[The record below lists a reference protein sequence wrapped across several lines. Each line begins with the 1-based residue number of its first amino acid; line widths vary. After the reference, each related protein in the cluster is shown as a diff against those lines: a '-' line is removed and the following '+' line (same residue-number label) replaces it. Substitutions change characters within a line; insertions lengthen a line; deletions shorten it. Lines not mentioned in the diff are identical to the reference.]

1 MHEPDFTQRDPEAQ
15 SPIRNFFGVCLIVL
29 GVAVAAWLV
38 ISVLI
43 LISNGEMPGLVLAI
57 VPDPGDVVTIDSPG
71 GEITLPREVFTPI
84 GFLLAII
91 AYGIVSGVA
100 ATLIK
105 GGTSLLQPDLGNVLR
120 RLLDRLESK

>member
-1 MHEPDFTQRDPEAQ
+1 MHEPDLIQRDPEVH
-15 SPIRNFFGVCLIVL
+15 SPIRNFFGDCLIVL
-29 GVAVAAWLV
+29 GIAVAAWVV
-38 ISVLI
+38 ISVFL
-43 LISNGEMPGLVLAI
+43 LVSRGEMPGLALAV

-71 GEITLPREVFTPI
+71 GDITLPREVFTPI
-84 GFLLAII
+84 GFVLALI